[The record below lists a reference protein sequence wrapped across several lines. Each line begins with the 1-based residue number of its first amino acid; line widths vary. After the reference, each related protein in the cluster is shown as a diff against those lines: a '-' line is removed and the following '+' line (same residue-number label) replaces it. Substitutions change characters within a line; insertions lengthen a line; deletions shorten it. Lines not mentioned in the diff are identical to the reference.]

1 VNSQETASVE
11 TSSAG
16 LPEGP
21 AATPLLTT
29 IEPPQTPTE
38 TAVPDGRETTPA
50 DAVLPPISNSNNSA
64 VQSTVAVAG
73 GVIGGIVAI
82 SVLAF
87 FIWWWRRRAVRKR
100 RSTLLTPLDAV
111 PSFDRDEKGGYV
123 ITRGSIGPTPVSEKF
138 RAALGQNFKKIRG
151 HIRNKTAPSVNLDRG
166 TSQFMDAASIHSR
179 ANSSNSGIIGVE
191 PTAKDRFR
199 GWWSGLGTKFG
210 RRNSSAQ
217 ERSLPV
223 RQERRPALSGQ
234 PDFLTLLNMD
244 DGELDREAQR
254 RRASMAR
261 RNGSASSADNFLGL
275 KLNFDNDNPF
285 TDANAIARTSAK
297 PAPLAVNQTANP
309 FSDTNAIRDPPP
321 ALPKPTTYVA
331 DIRRSRSDST
341 SLPSNGGGRQPSTAY
356 HPSRDSIGSLRS
368 LATATTTNQRNKF
381 RSDPFDLERPELLG
395 GTAVTTKTTI
405 RPGPPPPRSSSIS
418 NSTAATA
425 GSTAAAPTPEP
436 QQQQQQQQQKQPQ
449 PQPPARAR
457 TRAESFT
464 SRYSK
469 YSKYSSGISVVSAV
483 SEEESLG
490 GDWSDPGPDVGPAA
504 TATATS
510 NAKWGVGVVSDGN
523 GNDSGRGGVV
533 QGWRERL
540 AREREEVVT
549 VVGRGGRKMSGGSLG
564 SVGKAM

>member
-1 VNSQETASVE
+1 
-11 TSSAG
+11 
-16 LPEGP
+16 
-21 AATPLLTT
+21 
-29 IEPPQTPTE
+29 
-38 TAVPDGRETTPA
+38 
-50 DAVLPPISNSNNSA
+50 
-64 VQSTVAVAG
+64 VAG

-87 FIWWWRRRAVRKR
+87 FVWWWRRRAVKRR

-123 ITRGSIGPTPVSEKF
+123 ITRGSIGPTPVTEKF

-191 PTAKDRFR
+191 PRAQDRFR

-210 RRNSSAQ
+210 RRNSSVQ
-217 ERSLPV
+217 ERSLPA
-223 RQERRPALSGQ
+223 RQERKPALSGQ

-275 KLNFDNDNPF
+275 NLNFDNDNPF

-395 GTAVTTKTTI
+395 GGTTTKTTI
-405 RPGPPPPRSSSIS
+405 RPGPPPPRSSIS
-418 NSTAATA
+418 TTTSSTAATA
-425 GSTAAAPTPEP
+425 GSTTPTPEP
-436 QQQQQQQQQKQPQ
+436 QPQKQPQ
-449 PQPPARAR
+449 PPNRAR

-483 SEEESLG
+483 SEESLG

-504 TATATS
+504 TGSAVSSSSS
-510 NAKWGVGVVSDGN
+510 NAKWGVVADGDD
-523 GNDSGRGGVV
+523 GGRGVG

-540 AREREEVVT
+540 AREREEDGG
-549 VVGRGGRKMSGGSLG
+549 GRRGTGTGRKMSGGSLG

>member
-1 VNSQETASVE
+1 
-11 TSSAG
+11 
-16 LPEGP
+16 
-21 AATPLLTT
+21 
-29 IEPPQTPTE
+29 
-38 TAVPDGRETTPA
+38 
-50 DAVLPPISNSNNSA
+50 
-64 VQSTVAVAG
+64 
-73 GVIGGIVAI
+73 
-82 SVLAF
+82 
-87 FIWWWRRRAVRKR
+87 
-100 RSTLLTPLDAV
+100 
-111 PSFDRDEKGGYV
+111 
-123 ITRGSIGPTPVSEKF
+123 
-138 RAALGQNFKKIRG
+138 
-151 HIRNKTAPSVNLDRG
+151 
-166 TSQFMDAASIHSR
+166 
-179 ANSSNSGIIGVE
+179 
-191 PTAKDRFR
+191 
-199 GWWSGLGTKFG
+199 
-210 RRNSSAQ
+210 
-217 ERSLPV
+217 
-223 RQERRPALSGQ
+223 
-234 PDFLTLLNMD
+234 
-244 DGELDREAQR
+244 
-254 RRASMAR
+254 
-261 RNGSASSADNFLGL
+261 
-275 KLNFDNDNPF
+275 
-285 TDANAIARTSAK
+285 
-297 PAPLAVNQTANP
+297 VNQTANP

-341 SLPSNGGGRQPSTAY
+341 SLPSNSGGRQPSTAY

-395 GTAVTTKTTI
+395 GTVTTKTTI

-418 NSTAATA
+418 SSTAATA

-436 QQQQQQQQQKQPQ
+436 QQQQQQKQ

-504 TATATS
+504 TATSSNNS
-510 NAKWGVGVVSDGN
+510 NAKWGVVSGGDDG
-523 GNDSGRGGVV
+523 GRGRVV

-549 VVGRGGRKMSGGSLG
+549 VVGRGGGVQGGGGGRKMSGGSLG